1 MKPIIQTK
9 NLSFGGFISYSDIHI
24 PCDKVTFI
32 TGESGSGK
40 STLLKLFNQT
50 AIKTS
55 GEIFYNEKNIEDI
68 PPLELRKNLL
78 LLGQSTY
85 LFEASI
91 RDNFATY
98 YKYLDLEVPCDE
110 EIKKYLSIACCDFD
124 LNLNTTLMSGGERHR
139 VYIAIYLS
147 LSPSVLMLD
156 EPTAALDSE
165 NTFQVIQNIISFCKS
180 NSITLIIVSHDAPL
194 VAKFGENII
203 TLERKH

>member
-9 NLSFGGFISYSDIHI
+9 HLSFGGFITYTDINI
-24 PCDKVTFI
+24 PSEQVTFI

-50 AIKTS
+50 ASKSS
-55 GEIFYNEKNIEDI
+55 GDIFYNEKNIEDI
-68 PPLELRKNLL
+68 HPLELRKKLL

-85 LFEASI
+85 LFDGSI
-91 RDNFATY
+91 RDNFVTY
-98 YKYLDLEVPCDE
+98 YKYLDLEIPSDE
-110 EIKKYLSIACCDFD
+110 EIKKYMSIACCDFD

-147 LSPSVLMLD
+147 LSPTVLMLD

-165 NTFQVIQNIISFCKS
+165 NTFLVIQNIISFCKS
-180 NSITLIIVSHDAPL
+180 KSITLIIVSHDAPL
-194 VAKFGENII
+194 VTKFGENII